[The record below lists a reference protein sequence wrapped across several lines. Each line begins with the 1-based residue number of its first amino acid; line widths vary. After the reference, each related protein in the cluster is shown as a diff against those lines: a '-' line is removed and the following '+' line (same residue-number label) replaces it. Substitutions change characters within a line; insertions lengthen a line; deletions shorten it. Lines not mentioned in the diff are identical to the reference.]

1 MNLIENEQFF
11 ENNFLKVRSEISD
24 ENFLKFSNL
33 NINEE
38 RYKFVNNLES
48 AQKFLNN
55 NQEIFGK
62 NLELGYDFKKKGNAA
77 FQKQDW
83 IEALKNYN
91 RSYVVTPCENNS
103 EISIILANRSAALFH
118 MKKYK
123 LVLKDIDQA
132 FLLGYPIELQ
142 YKLHERKAK
151 SLIALKLY
159 NEALGAFR

>member
-33 NINEE
+33 NGNEE

-48 AQKFLNN
+48 TQTFLISNH
-55 NQEIFGK
+55 EISGK
-62 NLELGYDFKKKGNAA
+62 NLELGFEFKKKGNAA

-91 RSYVVTPCENNS
+91 RSYVVTPSENTP
-103 EISIILANRSAALFH
+103 ELAIILANRSAALFH

-123 LVLKDIDQA
+123 LVLKDIEQA

-151 SLIALKLY
+151 TLKALQFH

>member
-48 AQKFLNN
+48 TKKFLNN

-62 NLELGYDFKKKGNAA
+62 NLELGYDFKKKGNSA

-132 FLLGYPIELQ
+132 FLLEYPIELQ

-151 SLIALKLY
+151 SLIALKLH